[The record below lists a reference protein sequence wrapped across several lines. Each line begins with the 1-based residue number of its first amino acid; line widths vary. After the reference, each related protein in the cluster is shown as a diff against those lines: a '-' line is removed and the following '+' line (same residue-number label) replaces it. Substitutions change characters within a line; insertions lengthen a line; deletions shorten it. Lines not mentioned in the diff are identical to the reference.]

1 MGLLAKLKAFDAYVK
16 PEAHLTRK
24 TTSGA
29 IVSLVGYAL
38 MAILFLFELATY
50 LTPRRVTTMG
60 VDVTRDELL
69 RINLDMTFPGLPC
82 QIISLD
88 ALDASG
94 KHEADIGGELHK
106 QRIGRDGRVL
116 GMYESHYEDF
126 ELGVIQFL
134 RPRNPGEP
142 MPRVKHF
149 EEVAKARKE
158 KEGCRIFGS
167 MKVQRVAGNFHVSVH
182 SQDWQTLQMVY
193 DKVEHID
200 VSHTITRLSFGRDYP
215 GKVDPLNGYVRL
227 IDHEKGEKSGT
238 FKYFLKVVPTTY
250 TRGKRVGGL
259 RAELDELIGDAKSV
273 GGVGRPEADVNE
285 RRRRDG
291 TSRGNKGD
299 ARNRQT
305 KSRTNE
311 RGVIKTNLYSVTEYF
326 TPSRGWSETGLP
338 AVFFLYDLSPVV
350 MEVSDAPA
358 SFGHFLARVCAV
370 VGGVFAVTGMT
381 DRWIHRAVEM
391 LAAKNA

>member
-1 MGLLAKLKAFDAYVK
+1 MGFLAKLKAFDAYVK

-38 MAILFLFELATY
+38 MAILFLFELVTY

-106 QRIGRDGRVL
+106 QRIGSDGRVL

-227 IDHEKGEKSGT
+227 IDQAKGEKSGT

-250 TRGKRVGGL
+250 TRGKHGGGL
-259 RAELDELIGDAKSV
+259 RAELDELIGDASR
-273 GGVGRPEADVNE
+273 GVARPEAEPNE

-291 TSRGNKGD
+291 TPRGNKGD
-299 ARNRQT
+299 ARRRSKT
-305 KSRTNE
+305 TNE

>member
-1 MGLLAKLKAFDAYVK
+1 MGFMAKLKAFDAYVK

-38 MAILFLFELATY
+38 MAILFLFELGTY
-50 LTPRRVTTMG
+50 LAPRRVTTMG

-69 RINLDMTFPGLPC
+69 PINLDMTFPGLPC

-106 QRIGRDGRVL
+106 QRIGSDGRVL

-134 RPRNPGEP
+134 RPRQRGEP

-182 SQDWQTLQMVY
+182 AQDWQTLQMVY

-200 VSHTITRLSFGRDYP
+200 VSHTIERLSFGRDYP

-227 IDHEKGEKSGT
+227 IDQAKGEKSGT

-250 TRGKRVGGL
+250 TRRRGATLALKKASDE
-259 RAELDELIGDAKSV
+259 AETTTNA
-273 GGVGRPEADVNE
+273 
-285 RRRRDG
+285 RRREKG
-291 TSRGNKGD
+291 KSGNTKKKNTEENSD
-299 ARNRQT
+299 AEK
-305 KSRTNE
+305 KSFGAVR
-311 RGVIKTNLYSVTEYF
+311 TNLYSVTEYF

-381 DRWIHRAVEM
+381 DRWIHRAVEVI
-391 LAAKNA
+391 AAKSK